1 MDSDRFKLG
10 KQMRFIKKDHDDKIP
25 DDKIPDDKITDDKI
39 L

>member
-25 DDKIPDDKITDDKI
+25 DDKI

>member
-10 KQMRFIKKDHDDKIP
+10 KQMRFIKKDYDEHDDHDDKI
-25 DDKIPDDKITDDKI
+25 